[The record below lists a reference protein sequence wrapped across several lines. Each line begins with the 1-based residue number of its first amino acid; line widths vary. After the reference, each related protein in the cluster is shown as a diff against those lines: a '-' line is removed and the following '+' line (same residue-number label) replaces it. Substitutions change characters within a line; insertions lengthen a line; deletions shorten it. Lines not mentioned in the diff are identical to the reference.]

1 MRVSPS
7 LTGYLA
13 GLLVVCLLQGCAA
26 FMGEA
31 ETDRVFRGV
40 ASISKLAPAIRQSPL
55 VTYCPPPAMRM
66 IEYKYRQFPDKAAR
80 GKESIRLIER
90 LQGIAGLS
98 MAGDGHK
105 PMGLPGIDDWSIS
118 SGRIVSCGGLVTLA
132 FSETQSR
139 EHSTP
144 ECVPPVEL
152 NASARYP
159 SNRSYTLTQISD
171 YTGGLFPLRVGNEL
185 TLSYTA
191 LLRSWSRQSGCADRR
206 FLRSAQYIV
215 LGANDAFTIDGKPVP
230 GRVYL
235 IERTLLDE
243 AGGASAKR
251 DYYYSAALGWVVM
264 EVEYQDGLPVM
275 VKEMTEWQRADIN

>member
-1 MRVSPS
+1 MRAYSS
-7 LTGYLA
+7 FTGYLA
-13 GLLVVCLLQGCAA
+13 GLLMVCLLQGCAA
-26 FMGEA
+26 FRGEV
-31 ETDRVFRGV
+31 ETEHIFRGV

-55 VTYCPPPAMRM
+55 VTYCPPPSMRM
-66 IEYKYRQFPDKAAR
+66 IEYQYRQFPDKAAR
-80 GKESIRLIER
+80 GKESIRLTER

-132 FSETQSR
+132 FSETQSH

-144 ECVPPVEL
+144 ECVSPIGL
-152 NASARYP
+152 NASARYH
-159 SNRSYTLTQISD
+159 SNRRFTLTQISD

-206 FLRSAQYIV
+206 FLRRVQYIV
-215 LGANDAFTIDGKPVP
+215 LSANDAFMISGKPVP

-243 AGGASAKR
+243 AGGESAKR
-251 DYYYSAALGWVVM
+251 DYYYSEALGWVVM
-264 EVEYQDGLPVM
+264 EVEYQNGLPVT
-275 VKEMTEWQRADIN
+275 VKEMTVWQRADIN